1 MIPVHTNAENWKLIP
16 FYYYEWNLF
25 FYALQLWY
33 SLSDYD
39 LIYLLKSS
47 LRFQR
52 LFEPLDQSISL
63 GVNNA
68 YS

>member
-1 MIPVHTNAENWKLIP
+1 MIPVYTNAENWKLIP

-25 FYALQLWY
+25 LYALQLWC

-47 LRFQR
+47 LRFQHH
-52 LFEPLDQSISL
+52 FEPLDQSISL

>member
-1 MIPVHTNAENWKLIP
+1 MIPVYTNAENWKLVP

-25 FYALQLWY
+25 LYDLQLWC

-52 LFEPLDQSISL
+52 HFEPLDQSISL